1 MFAKSTRLSLVEGW
15 GAGLEDCTC
24 PLHCTLECISGSL
37 CSAEHCLKILML
49 VDFFAYSRSPG
60 GLRLWIEAHF
70 HTWLRVGRVSRHS
83 DSWRLSIPFYTPFI
97 QRNRVHF
104 LLNHF
109 FGFTALLIL
118 EQQRA
123 IKIHAR
129 AKIKLLFSVTWLT
142 CHLGWPYPAFQTVP
156 GSKHWWHEQHVL
168 SRFGFPDVAK
178 LSGMYDTATS
188 CSQFSHVLTSGS
200 GVHHLT
206 YWLGWHSMITWRL
219 RKPRI
224 CRFAVGVAGRGR

>member
-24 PLHCTLECISGSL
+24 PLHCTLEYISGSL
-37 CSAEHCLKILML
+37 CSAEHCLKILVL

-83 DSWRLSIPFYTPFI
+83 DSWHLSIPFYMPFM

-104 LLNHF
+104 LLNHFF

-118 EQQRA
+118 EQQRT

-142 CHLGWPYPAFQTVP
+142 CPLGWPYPAFQSSRKQTLATWAARAITVWFS
-156 GSKHWWHEQHVL
+156 GCGEAEWNVRHSYVL
-168 SRFGFPDVAK
+168 FPIQSCPNFRVWGASLDV
-178 LSGMYDTATS
+178 L
-188 CSQFSHVLTSGS
+188 
-200 GVHHLT
+200 
-206 YWLGWHSMITWRL
+206 
-219 RKPRI
+219 
-224 CRFAVGVAGRGR
+224 VGVTFSDNLETQEA